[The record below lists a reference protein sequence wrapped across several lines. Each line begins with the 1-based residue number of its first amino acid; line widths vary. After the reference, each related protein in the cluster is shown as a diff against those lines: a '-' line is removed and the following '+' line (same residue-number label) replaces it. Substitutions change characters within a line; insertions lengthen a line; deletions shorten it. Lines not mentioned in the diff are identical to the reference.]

1 MSTVFTKILSG
12 QWPGH
17 FVYRDQS
24 CAAFLSIN
32 PIRPGH
38 TLVVP
43 VLEIAHWVDLPS
55 QINAHLM
62 TVAQKVGKAQME
74 VFRPQRIGMMIAGFE
89 VPHTHLH
96 VVPISSEGQLS
107 FAHAAR
113 SVDQVELAAIA
124 TRLSDA
130 VAALG

>member
-1 MSTVFTKILSG
+1 
-12 QWPGH
+12 
-17 FVYRDQS
+17 
-24 CAAFLSIN
+24 LSIN

>member
-1 MSTVFTKILSG
+1 
-12 QWPGH
+12 
-17 FVYRDQS
+17 
-24 CAAFLSIN
+24 
-32 PIRPGH
+32 
-38 TLVVP
+38 
-43 VLEIAHWVDLPS
+43 
-55 QINAHLM
+55 
-62 TVAQKVGKAQME
+62 
-74 VFRPQRIGMMIAGFE
+74 MIAGFE